1 MHQHTFDIQDIVF
14 ISYYYRKMSL
24 KCARKI
30 CCFKK
35 LEISQSKNKMKVIVN
50 LCFELKHKTKNHYIL
65 YSQVFCSVPDLAL
78 TASLSLL
85 STPFVQVYFVQNLL
99 QRQSFQRNYEHKVAV
114 SRRWPPQ

>member
-50 LCFELKHKTKNHYIL
+50 LCFELKHKTKKPL
-65 YSQVFCSVPDLAL
+65 
-78 TASLSLL
+78 
-85 STPFVQVYFVQNLL
+85 YFV
-99 QRQSFQRNYEHKVAV
+99 
-114 SRRWPPQ
+114 